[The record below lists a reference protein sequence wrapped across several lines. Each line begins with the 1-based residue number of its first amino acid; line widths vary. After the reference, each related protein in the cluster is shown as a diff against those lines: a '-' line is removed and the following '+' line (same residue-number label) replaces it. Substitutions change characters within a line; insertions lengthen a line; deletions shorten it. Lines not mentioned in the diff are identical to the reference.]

1 MSLINDMLRDLEARK
16 RAEGKQAAGAGEAKP
31 GTDVG
36 VPHALDAR
44 SRGSRDSTDEHV
56 RHRMR
61 WLLPAYALALI
72 VLAVGLYLSFAGPN
86 GLLRRDAFSR
96 AVGSGATSMESTAA
110 AVAPT
115 VTTPEPQA
123 STAPTREPR
132 LVMIGIDEAKGPALT
147 LNLRFAP
154 ALSAPLR
161 VDVVDGVVSLFAAGA
176 QADAIDAPSPLLDQW
191 QAEQRADGWQVRFA
205 WSGRAEVNLQ
215 PVLGSDTSQGW
226 VIRLLPRLPEA
237 VAASERKANAEPK
250 PVAPLPADRVAVP
263 PAAPTAETGRVATVA
278 AADAVQ
284 RNADTLYADAWRLQR
299 SGQVAEA
306 IAQLERLLQTD
317 AGHAQGR
324 ELLARLLARAGR
336 SERAIRIL
344 REGLAVAPGQP
355 AWVELLARLH
365 DGRGQ
370 REQAIAVLSA
380 EGSADNANHQALLGA
395 LAAQAGRYSD
405 AAQAYRRL
413 LALDATQ
420 ARWWLG
426 LSVALDNGGDPV
438 AARAA
443 YQGALDAGGLDQ
455 KAEQFVRQ
463 RLAALSPGESP

>member
-31 GTDVG
+31 GADVG

-44 SRGSRDSTDEHV
+44 TRGNGSTDEHV

-96 AVGSGATSMESTAA
+96 VVATGAAGADSTAV
-110 AVAPT
+110 AVVPT
-115 VTTPEPQA
+115 VAVPDPQA
-123 STAPTREPR
+123 SNAPAREPR

-205 WSGRAEVNLQ
+205 WAGRAEVNLQ

-226 VIRLLPRLPEA
+226 VIRLLPRSAETPAAGERVAGA
-237 VAASERKANAEPK
+237 VPA
-250 PVAPLPADRVAVP
+250 PVAPLPANRVAVP
-263 PAAPTAETGRVATVA
+263 AAPAAETARVATVA
-278 AADAVQ
+278 AANAVQ

-306 IAQLERLLQTD
+306 INQLERLLQTD

-455 KAEQFVRQ
+455 KAETFVRQ
-463 RLAALSPGESP
+463 RLAALSSGESP

>member
-16 RAEGKQAAGAGEAKP
+16 RAEGKQAAGADEAKP
-31 GTDVG
+31 SADVG
-36 VPHALDAR
+36 VPHALDVR

-110 AVAPT
+110 AAPSVAAPD
-115 VTTPEPQA
+115 PQA
-123 STAPTREPR
+123 GTAPAREPR

-154 ALSAPLR
+154 ALAAPLR

-176 QADAIDAPSPLLDQW
+176 QADAIDAPSPLLDKW

-205 WSGRAEVNLQ
+205 WAGRAEVNLQ

-237 VAASERKANAEPK
+237 AAAGDRVAGAVPA
-250 PVAPLPADRVAVP
+250 PVAPSPADRVAVP
-263 PAAPTAETGRVATVA
+263 PAAPAAETARVATVA
-278 AADAVQ
+278 AANAVQ

-443 YQGALDAGGLDQ
+443 YQGALDAGGLDK
-455 KAEQFVRQ
+455 KAEAFVRL
-463 RLAALSPGESP
+463 RLAALGSGESP